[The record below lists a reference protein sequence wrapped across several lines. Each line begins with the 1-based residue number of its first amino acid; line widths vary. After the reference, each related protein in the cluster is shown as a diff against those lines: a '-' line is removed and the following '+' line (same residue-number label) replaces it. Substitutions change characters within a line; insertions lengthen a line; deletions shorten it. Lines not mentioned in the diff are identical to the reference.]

1 MIGRGDLG
9 VEIPLEELPAVQK
22 RIITKCRMLGKRVI
36 TATEMLESMIHNP
49 RPTRAEASDVANAVY
64 DGTSAIM
71 LSGETAAGDHPVLV
85 LKTMA
90 RIAEYTET
98 NIHYAKRFRRSG
110 FEIRNLVDAI
120 SHAVAGMS
128 IDIDAKAMCVCTRS
142 GMTARM
148 VSRFRSPVDILG
160 VTNSES
166 TWRRLALSWGVTPV
180 LCETYDSTEVLFYTA
195 KKLAIEKFGLQRDD
209 NLIMTGGITNG
220 TSGNTNL
227 IKIEK
232 VN

>member
-1 MIGRGDLG
+1 
-9 VEIPLEELPAVQK
+9 
-22 RIITKCRMLGKRVI
+22 
-36 TATEMLESMIHNP
+36 
-49 RPTRAEASDVANAVY
+49 
-64 DGTSAIM
+64 
-71 LSGETAAGDHPVLV
+71 
-85 LKTMA
+85 
-90 RIAEYTET
+90 
-98 NIHYAKRFRRSG
+98 
-110 FEIRNLVDAI
+110 
-120 SHAVAGMS
+120 MS

-195 KKLAIEKFGLQRDD
+195 KKIATEKFGLQKGD
-209 NLIMTGGITNG
+209 NIIITGGITNG